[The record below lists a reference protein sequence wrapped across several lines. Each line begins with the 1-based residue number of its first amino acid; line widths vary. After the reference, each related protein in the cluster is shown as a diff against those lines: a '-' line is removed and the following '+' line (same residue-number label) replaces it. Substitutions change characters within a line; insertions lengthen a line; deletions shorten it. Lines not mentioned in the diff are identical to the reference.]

1 MPKILKTAPLT
12 PTTTAQST
20 VGQHRPKRQKLSDV
34 IVEDVKRW
42 IVAERKQPGDRLPN
56 EKELIELFGY
66 SKSTVREALKAL
78 EVRGLVA
85 IRTGPGGGAYLQQVS
100 IDHASEPLRN
110 FLHFHH
116 LDGHHIYQL
125 RKVLEP
131 ELAASVVGKLTEAQF
146 MRLEDNIRSCTLEPA
161 NEDELRMQREAELA
175 FHTLLAESCANPV
188 LSFMCRFL
196 NDLLRD
202 LVVYKRALAHEH
214 FGETNVDFHTRL
226 MAAYRK
232 EDEAEVRR
240 LMTEHMVDAEAHM
253 HEMEA
258 HIGAKHLL
266 LPKGQ
271 R

>member
-1 MPKILKTAPLT
+1 MV
-12 PTTTAQST
+12 
-20 VGQHRPKRQKLSDV
+20 VGQHRRKRQKLSDV

-78 EVRGLVA
+78 EVRGLIA

-100 IDHASEPLRN
+100 VDHVSESLRN

-116 LDGHHIYQL
+116 LDGHHVYQL

-131 ELAASVVGKLTEAQF
+131 ELAASVVGRLGPQQLAQ
-146 MRLEDNIRSCTLEPA
+146 LEENIRLCAQAPTT
-161 NEDELRMQREAELA
+161 EDQQRVQRVAELE
-175 FHTLLAESCANPV
+175 FHNLLADHCPNPV
-188 LSFMCRFL
+188 LAFMCRFL

-202 LVVYKRALAHEH
+202 LVVYKNVLEHQQLYKNARDHRH
-214 FGETNVDFHTRL
+214 FGEVNVDFHTQL
-226 MAAYRK
+226 LAAFAN
-232 EDEAEVRR
+232 ENISEVRR
-240 LMTEHMVDAEAHM
+240 LMSEHMVDAEAHM

-258 HIGAKHLL
+258 HLGSRKLL
-266 LPKGQ
+266 LPTAE

>member
-1 MPKILKTAPLT
+1 MTA
-12 PTTTAQST
+12 
-20 VGQHRPKRQKLSDV
+20 GQRRPKRQKLSDV

-78 EVRGLVA
+78 EVRGLIA

-100 IDHASEPLRN
+100 VDHVSEPLRN

-131 ELAASVVGKLTEAQF
+131 ELAASVVGRLTEAQF
-146 MRLEDNIRSCTLEPA
+146 ARLEANVQACAIEPDND
-161 NEDELRMQREAELA
+161 DELRMQREAELA
-175 FHTLLAESCANPV
+175 FHTILAESCPNPV

-202 LVVYKRALAHEH
+202 LVVYKRVLDHQH
-214 FGETNVDFHTRL
+214 FGETNVDYHTRL
-226 MAAYRK
+226 LVAYRK
-232 EDEAEVRR
+232 EDATEVHR
-240 LMTEHMVDAEAHM
+240 LMVEHMADAEAHM

-258 HIGAKHLL
+258 HIGSQHLL
-266 LPKGQ
+266 LPTGQ

>member
-1 MPKILKTAPLT
+1 M
-12 PTTTAQST
+12 T
-20 VGQHRPKRQKLSDV
+20 VGQHRPRRQKLSDV

-78 EVRGLVA
+78 EVRGLIA

-100 IDHASEPLRN
+100 VDHASEPLRN

-131 ELAASVVGKLTEAQF
+131 ELAESVVGRLTPEQLD
-146 MRLEDNIRSCTLEPA
+146 RLEANIRQCTIKPT
-161 NEDELRMQREAELA
+161 NDDELRSQREAELM
-175 FHTLLAESCANPV
+175 FHTMLAEACPNPV

-202 LVVYKRALAHEH
+202 LVVYKKVLDHHH
-214 FGETNVDFHTRL
+214 FGEANVEFHTLLLR
-226 MAAYRK
+226 AFREQDGPK
-232 EDEAEVRR
+232 VRR
-240 LMTEHMVDAEAHM
+240 LMLEHMEDAESHM

-258 HIGAKHLL
+258 HVGVKRLL
-266 LPKGQ
+266 IPADRPSGG
-271 R
+271 

>member
-1 MPKILKTAPLT
+1 M
-12 PTTTAQST
+12 T
-20 VGQHRPKRQKLSDV
+20 VGKHRPARQKLSDV

-78 EVRGLVA
+78 EVRGLIAV
-85 IRTGPGGGAYLQQVS
+85 RTGPGGGAYLQQVAF
-100 IDHASEPLRN
+100 DHASEPLRN

-131 ELAASVVGKLTEAQF
+131 DLAVSVVGRLSEEQF
-146 MRLEDNIRSCTLEPA
+146 ERLAENIRICEIVPGS
-161 NEDELRMQREAELA
+161 EDELRLQRETELA
-175 FHTLLAESCANPV
+175 FHTILAESCPNP
-188 LSFMCRFL
+188 LLAFMCRFL

-202 LVVYKRALAHEH
+202 LVVYKKALDHQH
-214 FGETNVDFHTRL
+214 FGDINVHFHADLLDAFRRED
-226 MAAYRK
+226 AA
-232 EDEAEVRR
+232 AVRR
-240 LMTEHMVDAEAHM
+240 LMTEHMVDAEIHM

-258 HIGAKHLL
+258 HIGTRQLL
-266 LPKGQ
+266 LPSGQ

>member
-1 MPKILKTAPLT
+1 MNFGAP
-12 PTTTAQST
+12 
-20 VGQHRPKRQKLSDV
+20 RPKRQKLSDV

-56 EKELIELFGY
+56 EKELIEHYGY

-78 EVRGLVA
+78 EVSGLIS

-100 IDHASEPLRN
+100 MEHASEPLRN

-131 ELAASVVGKLTEAQF
+131 ELAVSVVGKLSEAHF
-146 MRLEDNIRSCTLEPA
+146 ARLEENMRLCSHQPTS
-161 NEDELRMQREAELA
+161 EDELRIQREAELG
-175 FHTLLAESCANPV
+175 FHTILAEACPNAV

-202 LVVYKRALAHEH
+202 LVVYKQALDHHH
-214 FGETNVDFHTRL
+214 FGEANLDYHARL
-226 MAAYRK
+226 MAAYRR
-232 EDEAEVRR
+232 EDAAEVRR
-240 LMTEHMVDAEAHM
+240 LMTDHMVNAEEHM

-258 HIGAKHLL
+258 HIGAKRLL
-266 LPKGQ
+266 LPASA

>member
-1 MPKILKTAPLT
+1 MA
-12 PTTTAQST
+12 
-20 VGQHRPKRQKLSDV
+20 VGQHRRKRQKLSDV

-78 EVRGLVA
+78 EVRGLIA
-85 IRTGPGGGAYLQQVS
+85 IRTGPGGGACLQQVS
-100 IDHASEPLRN
+100 VEHASEPLRN

-116 LDGHHIYQL
+116 LDGHHVYQL

-131 ELAASVVGKLTEAQF
+131 ELAASVVGRLGPQQLA
-146 MRLEDNIRSCTLEPA
+146 RLEENIHLCAQAPTT
-161 NEDELRMQREAELA
+161 EDEQRAQRVAELE
-175 FHTLLAESCANPV
+175 FHNLLADNCPNPV
-188 LSFMCRFL
+188 LAFMCRFL

-202 LVVYKRALAHEH
+202 LVVYKNALDHRH
-214 FGETNVDFHTRL
+214 FGEINVDFHTQLLAAYANENASEVHRL
-226 MAAYRK
+226 MS
-232 EDEAEVRR
+232 
-240 LMTEHMVDAEAHM
+240 EHMVDAEAHM

-258 HIGAKHLL
+258 HLGSRQLL
-266 LPKGQ
+266 LPTGE

>member
-1 MPKILKTAPLT
+1 MR
-12 PTTTAQST
+12 
-20 VGQHRPKRQKLSDV
+20 VGENRPKRQKLSDV

-78 EVRGLVA
+78 EVRGLIS

-100 IDHASEPLRN
+100 VDHASEPLRN

-125 RKVLEP
+125 RKALEP
-131 ELAASVVGKLTEAQF
+131 ELAVSVVGRLTPEQF
-146 MRLEDNIRSCTLEPA
+146 DRLEDNVRLCTINPT

-175 FHTLLAESCANPV
+175 FHTMLAESCPNPV

-202 LVVYKRALAHEH
+202 LVVYKKALDHHH
-214 FGETNVDFHTRL
+214 FGEANVDYHTQL
-226 MAAYRK
+226 LAAYRK
-232 EDEAEVRR
+232 EDAEEVRR
-240 LMTEHMVDAEAHM
+240 LMAEHMVDAEAHM

-266 LPKGQ
+266 LPSGQ

>member
-1 MPKILKTAPLT
+1 M
-12 PTTTAQST
+12 T

-78 EVRGLVA
+78 EVRGLIA

-100 IDHASEPLRN
+100 VDHASEPLRN

-131 ELAASVVGKLTEAQF
+131 ELAVSVVG
-146 MRLEDNIRSCTLEPA
+146 RLEPA
-161 NEDELRMQREAELA
+161 QLARLEENIRLCTREPTNEDELRTQRVAELE
-175 FHTLLAESCANPV
+175 FHSMLAESCPNPV

-202 LVVYKRALAHEH
+202 LVVYKNALDHRH
-214 FGETNVDFHTRL
+214 FGETNVDFHTQL
-226 MAAYRK
+226 LAAYRK
-232 EDEAEVRR
+232 PDADEVRR
-240 LMTEHMVDAEAHM
+240 LMTEHMVDAEVHM

-258 HIGAKHLL
+258 HIGVKQLL
-266 LPKGQ
+266 LPSGQ

>member
-1 MPKILKTAPLT
+1 M
-12 PTTTAQST
+12 T

-78 EVRGLVA
+78 EVRGLIA

-100 IDHASEPLRN
+100 VEHASEPLRN

-131 ELAASVVGKLTEAQF
+131 ELAVSVVGRLTPEQLA
-146 MRLEDNIRSCTLEPA
+146 RLEENIRLCAHEPTD
-161 NEDELRMQREAELA
+161 EDEQRIQRVAELE
-175 FHTLLAESCANPV
+175 FHSLLAESCPNPV

-202 LVVYKRALAHEH
+202 LVVYKNALDHRH
-214 FGETNVDFHTRL
+214 FGEVNVDFHSQL
-226 MAAYRK
+226 VAAYRK
-232 EDEAEVRR
+232 EDAEEVHR
-240 LMTEHMVDAEAHM
+240 LMTEHMIDAEAHM

-258 HIGAKHLL
+258 HIGAKQLL
-266 LPKGQ
+266 LPSGQ